1 MQHPAVAVVIGVV
14 YEAGVAVAGFAAG
27 VTGDLA
33 APGRARLVDRLDWA
47 LRSRVSG
54 FDGRYRGLV
63 RASLRF
69 IDLKGLAAVGPFTPE
84 LDKVFVAL
92 ADLLRPTLG
101 ELRAAEPQGWFEQRL
116 RAGT

>member
-1 MQHPAVAVVIGVV
+1 MAGRAGWLARVGWLAAFLGPPVVAAGVWRQYSVQHPVAAVVIGVV

-33 APGRARLVDRLDWA
+33 ARWRERLVDRLDWA

-63 RASLRF
+63 CAGPAFRGLEGPGDRGSLYP
-69 IDLKGLAAVGPFTPE
+69 G
-84 LDKVFVAL
+84 
-92 ADLLRPTLG
+92 
-101 ELRAAEPQGWFEQRL
+101 
-116 RAGT
+116 AG